1 MDLFAPYQWLSDWL
15 TYDVLKLAQ
24 SSHLAGSVN
33 FFVYDGLKI
42 ITMLLVINYV
52 MAIIRHYLPLERIRD
67 FLASRNWH
75 GFDYFL
81 AAVLGLV
88 TPFCSCS
95 SIPLFVGFLGVGIP
109 LGVTLTFLIAS
120 PLLSETAI
128 ILLGGV
134 FGLKVMLLYIFAGI
148 MVSILAGFALR
159 NVNPKKHINPDILAL
174 TNVKQVKTES
184 VKRFKRCYLLQWLRE
199 AWELSRTLIP
209 YVLLGVGL
217 GAVIHNLVPADFLSS
232 ALGKNTWWSVPLATI
247 VSIPVY
253 ANAVG
258 VVPIIEALV
267 AKGVGIGTALVVL
280 MATIGLSLPEALI
293 LKKVMSIKLLAA
305 FFGLVTVGIILIG
318 YTINLLS

>member
-24 SSHLAGSVN
+24 SSHLAGGIN

-42 ITMLLVINYV
+42 ITMLLLINYA
-52 MAIIRHYLPLERIRD
+52 MAIIRHYLPMERIRD

-81 AAVLGLV
+81 AAVLGLI

-109 LGVTLTFLIAS
+109 LGVTLTFLVAS

-134 FGLKVMLLYIFAGI
+134 FGLKVMLLYIFAGVI
-148 MVSILAGFALR
+148 ISMLAGFALR
-159 NVNPKKHINPDILAL
+159 NINPAKHINPDILAL
-174 TNVKQVKTES
+174 TNVKQVKAEK
-184 VKRFKRCYLLQWLRE
+184 VKHFQKHYLLQWLKE

-217 GAVIHNLVPADFLSS
+217 GAAIHNLVPADFLSS

-247 VSIPVY
+247 VSIPIY

-258 VVPIIEALV
+258 VVPIVEALV
-267 AKGVGIGTALVVL
+267 AKGVGIGTALAVL

-293 LKKVMSIKLLAA
+293 LKKVMSMKLLAA
-305 FFGLVTVGIILIG
+305 FFGLVALGIVLIG
-318 YTINLLS
+318 YTINFLT

>member
-1 MDLFAPYQWLSDWL
+1 MDVFAPYQWLADWL
-15 TYDVLKLAQ
+15 TYDMLQL
-24 SSHLAGSVN
+24 SHESHIAGSVN

-42 ITMLLVINYV
+42 VTMLLVINYV
-52 MAIIRHYLPLERIRD
+52 MAIVRHYLPLERIRD

-81 AAVLGLV
+81 AAILGLI

-95 SIPLFVGFLGVGIP
+95 SIPLFVGFLSVGIP

-128 ILLGGV
+128 VLLAGV
-134 FGLKVMLLYIFAGI
+134 FGVKVMSIYILSGI
-148 MVSILAGFALR
+148 LISMVAGFLLR
-159 NVNPKKHINPDILAL
+159 KIDPKKHINSDILAL
-174 TNVKQVKTES
+174 TNVKQMKAEKVDKFQ
-184 VKRFKRCYLLQWLRE
+184 RRYLLDWLQQ
-199 AWELSRTLIP
+199 AWALSRSLIP
-209 YVLLGVGL
+209 YVLIGVGL
-217 GAVIHNLVPADFLSS
+217 GAVVHNLVPAEFLSS
-232 ALGKNTWWSVPLATI
+232 SLGKDTWWSVPLAAV

-258 VVPIIEALV
+258 VVPVIEALV

-293 LKKVMSIKLLAA
+293 LKKIMSMKLLLL
-305 FFGLVTVGIILIG
+305 FFGLVAIGIITIG

>member
-1 MDLFAPYQWLSDWL
+1 MDVFAPYQWLADWL
-15 TYDVLKLAQ
+15 TYDMLQL
-24 SSHLAGSVN
+24 SHESHIAGSVN

-42 ITMLLVINYV
+42 VTMLLVINYV
-52 MAIIRHYLPLERIRD
+52 MAIVRHYLPLERIRD
-67 FLASRNWH
+67 FLATRNWH

-81 AAVLGLV
+81 AAILGLI

-95 SIPLFVGFLGVGIP
+95 SIPLFVGFLSVGIP

-128 ILLGGV
+128 VLLAGV
-134 FGLKVMLLYIFAGI
+134 FGVKVMSIYILSGI
-148 MVSILAGFALR
+148 LISMVAGFLLR
-159 NVNPKKHINPDILAL
+159 KIDPKKHINSDILAL
-174 TNVKQVKTES
+174 TNVKQMKAEKVDKFQ
-184 VKRFKRCYLLQWLRE
+184 RRYLLDWLQQ
-199 AWELSRTLIP
+199 AWALSRSLIP
-209 YVLLGVGL
+209 YVLIGVGL
-217 GAVIHNLVPADFLSS
+217 GAVVHNLVPAEFLSGS
-232 ALGKNTWWSVPLATI
+232 LGKDTWWSVPLAAV

-258 VVPIIEALV
+258 VVPVIEALV

-293 LKKVMSIKLLAA
+293 LKKIMSMKLLLL
-305 FFGLVTVGIILIG
+305 FFGLVAIGIITIG